1 MNYFRAYDIDEL
13 RPYDYPTRN
22 AYSVA
27 RAIKRG
33 GSIAK
38 RTPRE
43 LAELILAHCKMHE
56 LDGEAP
62 MVWDIAMIL
71 TKTSGGLKALIE
83 ELDRLIP
90 ERRHRAAAPPDTS
103 LQLPLFPEETR

>member
-1 MNYFRAYDIDEL
+1 MTYFRAYDIDEL
-13 RPYDYPTRN
+13 RPCDYPRRN
-22 AYSVA
+22 AYSVS

-38 RTPRE
+38 LPPRE
-43 LAELILAHCKMHE
+43 LAELILAHCTRNE

-62 MVWDIAMIL
+62 MVWDIALIL
-71 TKTSGGLKALIE
+71 TKTSGALKALIE

-90 ERRHRAAAPPDTS
+90 ERRHRAAPPPATS
-103 LQLPLFPEETR
+103 LQLPLFPEVNA

>member
-1 MNYFRAYDIDEL
+1 MTYFRAYDIDEL
-13 RPYDYPTRN
+13 RPGDYPTRN
-22 AYSVA
+22 AYSIS

-33 GSIAK
+33 GSIAN

-56 LDGEAP
+56 LEGEAP
-62 MVWDIAMIL
+62 IVWDIAMIL
-71 TKTSGGLKALIE
+71 TKTSGGLEALIE
-83 ELDRLIP
+83 ELDRLIHD
-90 ERRHRAAAPPDTS
+90 RRHRAAIPPDTS